1 LRSLQLHQN
10 LRKRQLHNKRSN
22 LIVGITGGIGSGKST
37 VCLIFEL
44 FNIPVYN
51 SDEKAKFLMNSSPNL
66 IQSIQAN
73 FGVEMYVNGALNKS
87 KLADKVFSNPDA
99 LSQLNALVHPAVGR
113 DFDEWQDRFDNAIL
127 LKEAAILIES
137 GAHKKCDK
145 VIVVDAPDE
154 LRVKRVMT
162 RDQVSEKEVRERMNR
177 QLNRE
182 DRLKFADYIIDNSG
196 AELLIPQV
204 QKIIS
209 DLN

>member
-1 LRSLQLHQN
+1 MKNLQLHQN
-10 LRKRQLHNKRSN
+10 LRKRQLRNKRSN

-66 IQSIQAN
+66 MQNIQAN
-73 FGVEMYVNGALNKS
+73 FGIEMYVNGTLDRS
-87 KLADKVFSNPDA
+87 KLAAKVFSNPDA
-99 LSQLNALVHPAVGR
+99 LIQLNALVHPAVGR
-113 DFDEWQDRFDNAIL
+113 DFDEWQDQFDNTIL

-145 VIVVDAPDE
+145 IIVVDAPDE
-154 LRVKRVMT
+154 LRLERVMA
-162 RDQVSEKEVRERMNR
+162 RDQVSEKSVKDRMNR
-177 QLNRE
+177 QLDRE

-196 AELLIPQV
+196 AELIIPQV

-209 DLN
+209 DLS